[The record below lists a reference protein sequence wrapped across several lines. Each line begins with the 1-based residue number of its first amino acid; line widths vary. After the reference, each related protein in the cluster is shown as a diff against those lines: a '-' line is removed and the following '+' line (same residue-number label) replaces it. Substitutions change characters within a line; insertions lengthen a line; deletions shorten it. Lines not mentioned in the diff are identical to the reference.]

1 MLISNPVH
9 PPQVP
14 PVGWRHYRE
23 HAFFGQAGTFSPRQL
38 TFTGQSR
45 RTCPPSRSPSS
56 PVRPSSRTRSSAPRR
71 TTTLGARARMPSRL
85 RRSGLALVVVPR
97 SRSRLILSSP
107 FFSFFFLS
115 FFFVSLVRQ
124 TGHQDSPHQR
134 PSLQDGR
141 PIDPRLGSRGRCL
154 WQGPHPGQGLQSVPS
169 PFVVLQFIVHEE
181 ADTCSCTR
189 LPVKWSCV
197 TRLDQVSAESKKTL
211 SYILPYYQ

>member
-107 FFSFFFLS
+107 FFFLS
-115 FFFVSLVRQ
+115 FF
-124 TGHQDSPHQR
+124 
-134 PSLQDGR
+134 
-141 PIDPRLGSRGRCL
+141 
-154 WQGPHPGQGLQSVPS
+154 S
-169 PFVVLQFIVHEE
+169 PFFLCHLSVKQVIKTLHTNAHLSKTVAQSILASVHE
-181 ADTCSCTR
+181 AVSSGKVLTQAKGCSAS
-189 LPVKWSCV
+189 LPLSLSC
-197 TRLDQVSAESKKTL
+197 SSSFMKKLTL
-211 SYILPYYQ
+211 ARAHVFQ